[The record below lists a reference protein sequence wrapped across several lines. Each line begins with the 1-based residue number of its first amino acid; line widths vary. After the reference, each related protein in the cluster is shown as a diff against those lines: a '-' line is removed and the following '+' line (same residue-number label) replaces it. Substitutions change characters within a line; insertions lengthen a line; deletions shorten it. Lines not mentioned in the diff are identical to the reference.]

1 MLIDSD
7 EMRAQALTE
16 SLARAGFAEV
26 LHAREGANL
35 SEAVERTKP
44 DLIIIDMALP
54 DRDALEDVRAVSADK
69 PVVMFA
75 DSDDP
80 SFVED
85 AIAAGVCSY
94 NLSGIAFQDVKP
106 IMASAVALFRRY
118 RRVEDE
124 LAAAKNATGRA
135 PRDRT
140 GESHSDEAP
149 EDDRTRGLS
158 LAAEKGHGRKSQASS
173 GRDAIRQRARH
184 RVLAQG
190 RRKGG
195 RETIMSDIVS
205 LSAARKT
212 ATPKM
217 RIGLLH
223 LTDGA
228 PAMVAHEFGFFAEE
242 GIETE
247 LFVEPSWANIADKLA
262 FGFLDAAVVVPPL
275 AFAVQMGL
283 RGPVQPLLIPSA
295 ISSRGSTITLNNAL
309 AQRTQERAA
318 RDNLSTVEALAAV
331 LRARPATLGIVHAY
345 STHNLYLRYWLATAG
360 IEVGRD
366 VKLMVVPPAS
376 CC

>member
-1 MLIDSD
+1 MQLRILLIDSD
-7 EMRAQALTE
+7 ETRAQALTE

-26 LHAREGANL
+26 LHAREGTNL
-35 SEAVERTKP
+35 SETVERTKP

-106 IMASAVALFRRY
+106 IMASAIALFRRY

-124 LAAAKNATGRA
+124 LAAAKTLLEERRA
-135 PRDRT
+135 IERAKAILMKHRKMTEP
-140 GESHSDEAP
+140 EAYRWLQKKAMN
-149 EDDRTRGLS
+149 EN
-158 LAAEKGHGRKSQASS
+158 RK
-173 GRDAIRQRARH
+173 
-184 RVLAQG
+184 LAQIVAQFV
-190 RRKGG
+190 
-195 RETIMSDIVS
+195 REHDIKSASEAGEKAGEKRSSSDIVS
-205 LSAARKT
+205 LSAAWKT
-212 ATPKM
+212 STPKM

-228 PAMVAHEFGFFAEE
+228 PAIVAHEFGFFAEE
-242 GIETE
+242 GVETE

-295 ISSRGSTITLNNAL
+295 ISSRGSTMTLNNAL
-309 AQRTQERAA
+309 AYQTRERAA
-318 RDNLSTVEALAAV
+318 RGKSFDRRGARRSLAGATGDARTSFTPIRRIICICV
-331 LRARPATLGIVHAY
+331 IGLRPSGSKPDAT
-345 STHNLYLRYWLATAG
+345 
-360 IEVGRD
+360 
-366 VKLMVVPPAS
+366 
-376 CC
+376 